1 MVWSGSYQN
10 VSNGGWID
18 YGNGRGRG
26 GAAAGGKGGGRP
38 WQDRG
43 DRGSWG
49 AKDSRPKDVV
59 PACLK
64 AWTAGMEKQ
73 MAALMKAHGQQG
85 GPATQP
91 AKAQVVKKDAKKKG
105 NWDCQCGFNNFGFR
119 AECLKCGSPM
129 TVISPGGGEAQ
140 AAAVMEVD
148 GGEEKGVCVE
158 ERIKDLKNILS
169 HCKEPGSQ
177 GSLVVINLKKELQE
191 AEEEARQSK
200 PPHVRLQAAMRRRD
214 ARQAAHQLSDEG
226 VEKSRQAHEQRVAL
240 NLISKA
246 GLVEANEEVSAIQ
259 AELGRPQLEAGATA
273 AVQLCVGLLQ
283 QHGMNAG
290 DTEQFIDALRCAFA
304 AKPTR
309 AAAPV
314 GASPFVVKIEAPGA
328 AAAVSAAGPGLGA
341 LFSAG
346 GGFPSQGVSAFPLG
360 PSQEEVAEAARLQQE
375 MEQSRAEA
383 IASLK
388 QRLEIQRLKHGA
400 AAGQYTAAMEVAKK
414 AQEAGGG
421 IEETKQAEKLALEV
435 QSEQNLIDSMESQRQ
450 SLESEA
456 FSKSTAVKPI
466 RASPF

>member
-1 MVWSGSYQN
+1 MHGRQRISFQTK
-10 VSNGGWID
+10 GWK
-18 YGNGRGRG
+18 
-26 GAAAGGKGGGRP
+26 GAGRP
-38 WQDRG
+38 TN
-43 DRGSWG
+43 
-49 AKDSRPKDVV
+49 K
-59 PACLK
+59 
-64 AWTAGMEKQ
+64 
-73 MAALMKAHGQQG
+73 
-85 GPATQP
+85 
-91 AKAQVVKKDAKKKG
+91 
-105 NWDCQCGFNNFGFR
+105 
-119 AECLKCGSPM
+119 
-129 TVISPGGGEAQ
+129 
-140 AAAVMEVD
+140 
-148 GGEEKGVCVE
+148 
-158 ERIKDLKNILS
+158 
-169 HCKEPGSQ
+169 
-177 GSLVVINLKKELQE
+177 
-191 AEEEARQSK
+191 
-200 PPHVRLQAAMRRRD
+200 
-214 ARQAAHQLSDEG
+214 
-226 VEKSRQAHEQRVAL
+226 RVAL

-246 GLVEANEEVSAIQ
+246 GLDESNEEVSAIQ

-360 PSQEEVAEAARLQQE
+360 PSQEEMAEAAKLQQE

-388 QRLEIQRLKHGA
+388 QRLEIQRLKHGT